1 MPPFHTFC
9 FPPSSRPLRSRKTF
23 WYFFRR
29 PRRHP
34 LPKPSTLPKARLNW
48 LRKVRQPHPHHFHL
62 LRVSAVRLGWTG
74 IWRFRHIW
82 SSASRYYIRAH
93 TLLALLSSLLSQVFD
108 AMGKEGGGFSS
119 FMRKTQGIL
128 ETIPASVAVVAGT
141 GQKGLSSLLSS
152 TPLVIP
158 LSIHPLTHSSILPLL
173 TPPHRT
179 TMHAS
184 PRPSSHTASSP
195 TPLCTC
201 TVVVVVVLSN
211 FSAVA
216 SLFR

>member
-1 MPPFHTFC
+1 
-9 FPPSSRPLRSRKTF
+9 
-23 WYFFRR
+23 
-29 PRRHP
+29 
-34 LPKPSTLPKARLNW
+34 
-48 LRKVRQPHPHHFHL
+48 
-62 LRVSAVRLGWTG
+62 
-74 IWRFRHIW
+74 
-82 SSASRYYIRAH
+82 
-93 TLLALLSSLLSQVFD
+93 
-108 AMGKEGGGFSS
+108 MGKEGGGFSS

-184 PRPSSHTASSP
+184 PRPSSHIASSP

-201 TVVVVVVLSN
+201 LGFECGYIAIWHAAAVAASEAMAGHPLLVAHTLEIPFDQAPEGAEYLRMLKVVLMALN
-211 FSAVA
+211 PEVA
-216 SLFR
+216 RIARAHLNDRHIRGVTTAGN